1 MRKILNKAAGRTY
14 RYMTVS
20 FSDDSELADKV
31 ETLAGLWE
39 CSETELT
46 KRALREFFE
55 RLEKK

>member
-20 FSDDSELADKV
+20 FSDDSELADRI
-31 ETLAGLWE
+31 EALAKSWE
-39 CSETELT
+39 CAETDIA